1 MLQRLYR
8 YLFYII
14 LFVLTYLLYI
24 FPFETLSQYLS
35 NKTTSKKYLII
46 NTIIFFILIVYYL
59 RSHSTFKPLKIFV
72 YEGLGIGFISFFVIS
87 ISILVSSLITIS
99 EKTIGIISLLIII
112 IISIYGMFNA
122 RKVILKKITVRSSKI
137 NRNYNIIFISDV
149 HLGTNTSKH
158 LSKILNKIQTLEY
171 DFLLIGGDLIDSSS
185 FKLNDLNLLNN
196 IKKDIYFVNGN
207 HEYYLKDFKNKIEQ
221 LKKFKIKVLKNS
233 SIQINEIN
241 IIGIDDLQSKLS
253 KIRFVENLNKKNLFN
268 LVLSHKPDIW
278 DNIKSKNDLMLSGH
292 THNGQIFPFNF
303 LVKLK
308 FKFIYGIYEYK
319 KSKLYVSS
327 GAGCWGPKLRIG
339 SSNEIVNIHLT
350 KIS

>member
-1 MLQRLYR
+1 MYQRLYR

-14 LFVLTYLLYI
+14 LFVLTYLFYI
-24 FPFETLSQYLS
+24 FPFETLSKYLS
-35 NKTTSKKYLII
+35 NEITSYEYSII

-72 YEGLGIGFISFFVIS
+72 YEGLGIGFISFLIILIS
-87 ISILVSSLITIS
+87 LLFNSFNSIS
-99 EKTIGIISLLIII
+99 EKYIGVMSLLIIV

-122 RKVILKKITVRSSKI
+122 RKVLLKNINIESSKI
-137 NRNYNIIFISDV
+137 NKSYNIIFISDV

-241 IIGIDDLQSKLS
+241 IIGIDDLQSKFS
-253 KIRFVENLNKKNLFN
+253 KINFVEKLNKKNLFN

-339 SSNEIVNIHLT
+339 SSNEIVNIQLT

>member
-1 MLQRLYR
+1 MYQRLYR

-14 LFVLTYLLYI
+14 LFVLTYLFYI

-46 NTIIFFILIVYYL
+46 NTIIFFILIVYYI

-99 EKTIGIISLLIII
+99 EKTIGIVSLLTIMIL
-112 IISIYGMFNA
+112 SIYGMFNA
-122 RKVILKKITVRSSKI
+122 RKVLLKKITVKSSKI

-158 LSKILNKIQTLEY
+158 LSKILKKIQTLEY

-233 SIQINEIN
+233 SIQINDIN
-241 IIGIDDLQSKLS
+241 IIGIDDLQSKFS
-253 KIRFVENLNKKNLFN
+253 KIKFVEKLNKKNLFN

-319 KSKLYVSS
+319 NSKLYVSS
-327 GAGCWGPKLRIG
+327 GSGCWGPKLRIG
-339 SSNEIVNIHLT
+339 SSNEIINIQLT

>member
-1 MLQRLYR
+1 MYQRLYR

-14 LFVLTYLLYI
+14 LFVLTYLFYI
-24 FPFETLSQYLS
+24 FPFETLNQYLS
-35 NKTTSKKYLII
+35 NETASIKYLII
-46 NTIIFFILIVYYL
+46 NTTIFFILIVYYL

-72 YEGLGIGFISFFVIS
+72 YEGLGIGFISFLIIS
-87 ISILVSSLITIS
+87 ISILVSSLMTIS

-241 IIGIDDLQSKLS
+241 IIGIDDLQSKFS
-253 KIRFVENLNKKNLFN
+253 KISFVEKLNKKNLFN

>member
-1 MLQRLYR
+1 MYQRLYR

-14 LFVLTYLLYI
+14 LFVLTYLFYI

-35 NKTTSKKYLII
+35 NETTSIKYLII
-46 NTIIFFILIVYYL
+46 NTTIFFILIVYYL

-87 ISILVSSLITIS
+87 ISILVSSFITIS
-99 EKTIGIISLLIII
+99 EKTIGIVSLLTIM

-122 RKVILKKITVRSSKI
+122 RKVILKKITVKSSKI

-207 HEYYLKDFKNKIEQ
+207 HEYYLKDFKSKIKQ

-241 IIGIDDLQSKLS
+241 IIGIDDLQSKFS
-253 KIRFVENLNKKNLFN
+253 KISFVEKLNKKNLFN

-278 DNIKSKNDLMLSGH
+278 DNIKNKSDLMLSGH

>member
-1 MLQRLYR
+1 MYQRLYR

-14 LFVLTYLLYI
+14 LFVLTYLFYI

-46 NTIIFFILIVYYL
+46 NTTIFFILIVYYL

-72 YEGLGIGFISFFVIS
+72 YEGLGIGFISFLIIS

-122 RKVILKKITVRSSKI
+122 RKVILKKITVKSSKI

-241 IIGIDDLQSKLS
+241 IIGIDDLQSKFS
-253 KIRFVENLNKKNLFN
+253 KISFVEKLNKKNLFN

-278 DNIKSKNDLMLSGH
+278 DNIKNKNDLMLSGH

>member
-1 MLQRLYR
+1 MYQRLYR

-14 LFVLTYLLYI
+14 LFVLTYLFYI
-24 FPFETLSQYLS
+24 FPFETLSKYLS
-35 NKTTSKKYLII
+35 NEITSYEYSII

-59 RSHSTFKPLKIFV
+59 RSQSTFKPLKIFV
-72 YEGLGIGFISFFVIS
+72 YEGLGIGFISFLIIS
-87 ISILVSSLITIS
+87 ISLLFNSFSSIS
-99 EKTIGIISLLIII
+99 EKYIGVMSLLIIMM
-112 IISIYGMFNA
+112 ISIYGMFNA
-122 RKVILKKITVRSSKI
+122 RKVLLKKINVETSKI
-137 NRNYNIIFISDV
+137 NKNYNIIFISDV

-158 LSKILNKIQTLEY
+158 LSKILSKIKTLEY

-233 SIQINEIN
+233 SKQINEIN
-241 IIGIDDLQSKLS
+241 IIGIDDLQSKFS
-253 KIRFVENLNKKNLFN
+253 KISFVEKLNKKNLFN

-278 DNIKSKNDLMLSGH
+278 DNIKNKSDLMLSGH

>member
-1 MLQRLYR
+1 M
-8 YLFYII
+8 I
-14 LFVLTYLLYI
+14 LFVLTYLFYI

-72 YEGLGIGFISFFVIS
+72 YEGLGIGFISFLIIS

-99 EKTIGIISLLIII
+99 EKTIGIISLIIII

-122 RKVILKKITVRSSKI
+122 RKVILKKITVKSSKI

-196 IKKDIYFVNGN
+196 FKKDIYFVNGN

-233 SIQINEIN
+233 SIQINDIN
-241 IIGIDDLQSKLS
+241 IIGIDDLQSKFS
-253 KIRFVENLNKKNLFN
+253 KIKFVEKLNKKNLFN

-319 KSKLYVSS
+319 NSKLYVSS
-327 GAGCWGPKLRIG
+327 GSGCWGPKLRIG
-339 SSNEIVNIHLT
+339 SSNEIINIQLT

>member
-1 MLQRLYR
+1 MYQKLYR
-8 YLFYII
+8 YLFYMI
-14 LFVLTYLLYI
+14 LFVLTYLFYI

-72 YEGLGIGFISFFVIS
+72 YEGLGIGFISFLIIS

-99 EKTIGIISLLIII
+99 EKTIGIISLLTIMM
-112 IISIYGMFNA
+112 ISIYGMFNA
-122 RKVILKKITVRSSKI
+122 RKVLLKKITVKSSKI

-233 SIQINEIN
+233 SIQINDIN
-241 IIGIDDLQSKLS
+241 IIGIDDLQSKFS
-253 KIRFVENLNKKNLFN
+253 KIKFVEKLNKKNLFN

-350 KIS
+350 KLS